1 MIAHFSIPSR
11 NPHATAEVF
20 ARIIDGVV
28 VPFPP
33 AEGGWLVVARDGSG
47 TGVEV
52 VPDTAAILPGDAPA
66 AGARYG
72 RAYGLVDPSFGAVHI
87 ALTTALSREAV
98 IALGEEQ
105 GWRTLHADRGAF
117 DLVELWV
124 DDRIM
129 VEVLPPDSTA
139 RYLAISD
146 PAAAER
152 SFGAPAHA

>member
-11 NPHATAEVF
+11 TPRATAEVF

-28 VPFPP
+28 IPFPP

-52 VPDTAAILPGDAPA
+52 VPDSAVIFPGAADAD
-66 AGARYG
+66 GAYYG
-72 RAYGLVDPSFGAVHI
+72 RSFGPADVAFGAVHI
-87 ALTTALSREAV
+87 AMTTALSRDEV
-98 IALGEEQ
+98 IALGQTQ
-105 GWRTLHADRGAF
+105 GWRTIHADRGAF
-117 DLVELWV
+117 DLVEVWV

-152 SFGAPAHA
+152 SFAAPAHA

>member
-11 NPHATAEVF
+11 TPLATAEVF

-28 VPFPP
+28 MPFPP

-52 VPDTAAILPGDAPA
+52 VPDTAAIFPGADPA

-72 RAYGLVDPSFGAVHI
+72 RGYGPVDPSFGAVHI
-87 ALTTALSREAV
+87 AMTTALSRDEV
-98 IALGEEQ
+98 IALGQAQ

-117 DLVELWV
+117 DLVEVWV

-146 PAAAER
+146 PTVAER
-152 SFGAPAHA
+152 SLAADVA